1 MPLGARRQQVG
12 GDLSRTAGQRSN
24 ERSTPYRAPYAPCS
38 RQCFGDCPAHQP
50 GDRPAGHADQHRPPQ
65 LARVKVLAAMRQR
78 IANAAYHPADDP
90 TSRGCDQER
99 RDLAIRVGVQYGIVK
114 DVPVQIRVPRRIADG
129 VLAEKAAQ
137 RGRVEA
143 RPVVVVATLGVVPP
157 PGEQVGITDGGGRQR
172 HPTAV
177 VDGDGT
183 IHVVLVAL
191 DDRAVPI
198 RDLGDAAQRVA
209 QEPLRLIVLDT

>member
-1 MPLGARRQQVG
+1 MWVSQIDRVVKDIAVQVVV
-12 GDLSRTAGQRSN
+12 
-24 ERSTPYRAPYAPCS
+24 
-38 RQCFGDCPAHQP
+38 
-50 GDRPAGHADQHRPPQ
+50 
-65 LARVKVLAAMRQR
+65 ARVKAQR
-78 IANAAYHPADDP
+78 
-90 TSRGCDQER
+90 
-99 RDLAIRVGVQYGIVK
+99 
-114 DVPVQIRVPRRIADG
+114 
-129 VLAEKAAQ
+129 VLAEKASQ